1 MMSKASPPSESLLR
15 KSDQQAAMAIIC
27 LVISLL
33 CLTVGV
39 FLVSPESIIAL
50 VFLALGL
57 LFGLAM
63 IIFFIRFA
71 YYVKQEKNN
80 GS

>member
-1 MMSKASPPSESLLR
+1 MSKPLPPSVLLPR
-15 KSDQQAAMAIIC
+15 KSDQQAAKALIC

-39 FLVSPESIIAL
+39 FFGNPASISGI

-63 IIFFIRFA
+63 VIFFWRFA
-71 YYVKQEKNN
+71 YYAKQE
-80 GS
+80 